1 MTDGET
7 DPFADPYDGPI
18 PEGVDEAAVERM
30 RLVAKVMDDAVA
42 LPGTDFRVGADPVLG
57 VLPGVG
63 DVVAAGVSMYVVL
76 ESARLGVSY
85 GTLVEMLANVTIDVA
100 GGAIPY
106 VGTVVDVVFKSNQRN
121 LALALDDLA
130 DGASDTVFASVEDA
144 AADAFEGAADATEE
158 VVDAAADAASGD
170 GTVSAGTSPEG
181 DGPVEIPIEVEDE
194 DAE

>member
-1 MTDGET
+1 MCRDAVGQNMTDGER
-7 DPFADPYDGPI
+7 DPFAEPYDGPV
-18 PEGVDEAAVERM
+18 PEGVDEAAVDRM
-30 RLVAKVMDDAVA
+30 RLVAKVMDDAVR

-63 DVVAAGVSMYVVL
+63 DVVAAGVSIYIVL

-85 GTLVEMLANVTIDVA
+85 GTLVEMLANVAIDVA

-121 LALALDDLA
+121 LALALEDLA
-130 DGASDTVFASVEDA
+130 DGASETVFASVEDA
-144 AADAFEGAADATEE
+144 ASDALAGAADATED
-158 VVDAAADAASGD
+158 VVDAATPDEADVD
-170 GTVSAGTSPEG
+170 E

-194 DAE
+194 

>member
-1 MTDGET
+1 MTGDER
-7 DPFADPYDGPI
+7 DPFEEPYDGPV
-18 PEGVDEAAVERM
+18 PDGVDEAAVDRM
-30 RLVAKVMDDAVA
+30 RLVAKVMDDAVR

-63 DVVAAGVSMYVVL
+63 DVVAAGVSMYIVL

-106 VGTVVDVVFKSNQRN
+106 VGTVVDVVFKSNRRN

-130 DGASDTVFASVEDA
+130 DGASETVFASVEDA
-144 AADAFEGAADATEE
+144 AADALEGAADATED
-158 VVDAAADAASGD
+158 VVDAATPDESHADD
-170 GTVSAGTSPEG
+170 G
-181 DGPVEIPIEVEDE
+181 DGPVKIPIEVEDE
-194 DAE
+194 HAE